1 MLAAVLNRL
10 AWQQRL
16 ATDKPTFQHQNLRCT
31 AAPAAAIPATLTQG
45 FVELRQVHMLA
56 TFPAAQGLAEQGD
69 VMTAR

>member
-1 MLAAVLNRL
+1 MLTAVLNRL

-31 AAPAAAIPATLTQG
+31 AAPAAAIPTALAQG
-45 FVELRQVHMLA
+45 FVELRQVHMLTA
-56 TFPAAQGLAEQGD
+56 FPAAQGLGKQGE